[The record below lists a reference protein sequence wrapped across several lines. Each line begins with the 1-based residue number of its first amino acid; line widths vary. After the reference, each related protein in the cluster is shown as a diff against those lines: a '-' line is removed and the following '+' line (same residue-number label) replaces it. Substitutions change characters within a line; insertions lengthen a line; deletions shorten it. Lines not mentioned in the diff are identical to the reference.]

1 MKRSRIWMLLLALG
15 PVCGPA
21 RAQWVVT
28 DPGAIMQGIVNSV
41 NEMVETAATKE
52 NVFRN
57 FEQTVKIYN
66 QTKEYYDRLKAV
78 NEMIRG
84 ARKVAQ
90 CVSMVSAISTQYID
104 TYKRL
109 SEDRNLSVRELAA
122 IARGYTRLIQES
134 TYVLKELQDIV
145 TPSGLSM
152 TDKERMDIVNQSYA
166 ELLRLRNLT
175 DYYSRKNLSVSL
187 SRARREIERER
198 LRALY
203 GTPADQYD

>member
-1 MKRSRIWMLLLALG
+1 MLLLALG

-90 CVSMVSAISTQYID
+90 CVSMVSAISIILVNVFWRSSAGSASPVT
-104 TYKRL
+104 RL
-109 SEDRNLSVRELAA
+109 SEMVSSASAFLPAA
-122 IARGYTRLIQES
+122 AAFR
-134 TYVLKELQDIV
+134 
-145 TPSGLSM
+145 
-152 TDKERMDIVNQSYA
+152 
-166 ELLRLRNLT
+166 
-175 DYYSRKNLSVSL
+175 
-187 SRARREIERER
+187 
-198 LRALY
+198 
-203 GTPADQYD
+203 